1 LQGNVFIYTFVSVIV
16 KLITY
21 IMQTFEKIY
30 AENYDGVLRH
40 INMRVQDMSVAE
52 ELTNDV
58 FMKVHKHLGDYDETK
73 AGIPTWIRFIANNTC
88 IDHFRCNRYANN
100 RVSASDF
107 NNDGEGIE
115 EFQFM
120 SEDSADT
127 DLERSELGQ
136 KIMSSFRS
144 LKPKYRRVAV
154 LYFMNQKQYKEIA
167 EILDIPMGTV
177 FGMISRCRA
186 MLQDSLVTVR

>member
-1 LQGNVFIYTFVSVIV
+1 
-16 KLITY
+16 
-21 IMQTFEKIY
+21 MQTFEKIY
-30 AENYDGVLRH
+30 SENYESILRH
-40 INMRVQDMSVAE
+40 ISIRVNSPEIAE

-58 FMKVHKHLGDYDETK
+58 FMKVHKHMGDYDSTK
-73 AGIPTWIRFIANNTC
+73 SAVPTWVRTIANNTI

-100 RVSASDF
+100 RTSASDF
-107 NNDGEGIE
+107 NNGEGIS
-115 EFQFM
+115 EFEFV
-120 SEDSADT
+120 SDDSADS

-186 MLQDSLVTVR
+186 MLQESLVAIR

>member
-1 LQGNVFIYTFVSVIV
+1 
-16 KLITY
+16 
-21 IMQTFEKIY
+21 MQTFEKIY
-30 AENYDGVLRH
+30 TENYEGVLRH

-73 AGIPTWIRFIANNTC
+73 SAIPTWVRFIANNIV
-88 IDHFRCNRYANN
+88 IDHFR
-100 RVSASDF
+100 
-107 NNDGEGIE
+107 
-115 EFQFM
+115 
-120 SEDSADT
+120 
-127 DLERSELGQ
+127 
-136 KIMSSFRS
+136 SSFRS

-186 MLQDSLVTVR
+186 MLQESLVAIR

>member
-1 LQGNVFIYTFVSVIV
+1 MSQWLLNQ
-16 KLITY
+16 LILT
-21 IMQTFEKIY
+21 MQTFEEIY
-30 AENYDGVLRH
+30 SENYEGILNH
-40 INMRVQDMSVAE
+40 INIRVSNPEIAE

-73 AGIPTWIRFIANNTC
+73 SAIPTWVRFIAHNTV

-100 RVSASDF
+100 RTSASDF
-107 NNDGEGIE
+107 NNGEGIT
-115 EFQFM
+115 EFEFV
-120 SEDSADT
+120 SEGSADT
-127 DLERSELGQ
+127 ELERSELGQ

-186 MLQDSLVTVR
+186 MLQNSLVAVR

>member
-1 LQGNVFIYTFVSVIV
+1 
-16 KLITY
+16 
-21 IMQTFEKIY
+21 MQTFEKIY
-30 AENYDGVLRH
+30 NDNHENILRH
-40 INMRVQDMSVAE
+40 INMRVNSPEIAE

-58 FMKVHKHLGDYDETK
+58 FMKVHKHMGDYDETK
-73 AGIPTWIRFIANNTC
+73 SAVTTWVRFIAKNII
-88 IDHFRCNRYANN
+88 IDHFRCNRYANH

-107 NNDGEGIE
+107 NQDNGIT
-115 EFQFM
+115 EFEFV
-120 SEDSADT
+120 SEASADT

-186 MLQDSLVTVR
+186 MLQNSLVAVR